1 MAKVKDIINAR
12 SYLDDGLPRKFTDVI
27 DTTRG
32 LTDELYT
39 NNVLKNLG
47 TVPAWITGEGIAI
60 ADEPKIPTLSEI
72 IKAAGIKDDA
82 KGSKGERSALDK
94 FLEDFTDPE
103 KREKMRSNIESDEKL
118 GELGWETAKDL
129 WKQATLDKMNSEISE
144 GYEKTL
150 KEGSSTARIPL
161 VGDVEMGD
169 LGKAL
174 SIAGTYAQ
182 KFFTPRR
189 YEAFARG
196 EDPTWKDNI
205 GDLAESGLMMVPAT
219 KYAKAFSKI
228 LGPARKILENKVASN
243 VVGNSLAPILSE
255 AMDDVMRDE
264 DDPNTERQD
273 FSIGDAAMGALTNLG
288 VNQGLAR
295 ILGASGRIGTGELTS
310 GSGGGMRRAAI
321 KMIENMGKSR
331 NERGL
336 GSALPEFVQNAMDKL
351 PNNRVSSI
359 IGGGLKGL
367 DKSLDILGMGAPT
380 LLVNRYGTDK
390 DAKIG
395 AALFNMVGASGIDP
409 VKAIEEIRD
418 DKRTDMRNRKAAKE
432 MEGILKAS
440 DVLGLDSRDIGYI
453 KAVQEDPS
461 ILTRGIAGKEGDDF
475 KIWLL
480 EKGHRLLRGTSA
492 HRPLWDVE

>member
-12 SYLDDGLPRKFTDVI
+12 SYKDDGLPRKFTDVI

-47 TVPAWITGEGIAI
+47 TVPAWITGDGIAI

-103 KREKMRSNIESDEKL
+103 KREKMRSNIVKNEAL
-118 GELGWETAKDL
+118 GELGWYTAKDL
-129 WKQATLDKMNSEISE
+129 WKQATLDRMNADIDKNRDDYLRGKGE
-144 GYEKTL
+144 GQ
-150 KEGSSTARIPL
+150 G
-161 VGDVEMGD
+161 VGDW
-169 LGKAL
+169 LGG
-174 SIAGTYAQ
+174 IAM

-196 EDPTWKDNI
+196 EDPTWKDNL
-205 GDLAESGLMMVPAT
+205 GDLAESGLMMVPGA
-219 KYAKAFSKI
+219 KYTGTVSKI
-228 LGPARKILENKVASN
+228 LGAVPKAGKYAQKALANN
-243 VVGNSLAPILSE
+243 VVSNLFGNTVAPVLSE
-255 AMDDVMRDE
+255 SMDAAMRGE

-273 FSIGDAAMGALTNLG
+273 FSLGDAIMGALTNIG
-288 VNQGLAR
+288 VNYGLAQR
-295 ILGASGRIGTGELTS
+295 FGRGGKMAAGELTNS
-310 GSGGGMRRAAI
+310 AGGGMTQAVRKAI
-321 KMIENMGKSR
+321 SDFGKSR
-331 NERGL
+331 AERGL
-336 GSALPEFVQNAMDKL
+336 TAPTTRMGK
-351 PNNRVSSI
+351 I
-359 IGGGLKGL
+359 L
-367 DKSLDILGMGAPT
+367 DVAEMASPT
-380 LLVNRYGTDK
+380 LLVNRWGNDK

-395 AALFNMVGASGIDP
+395 AAIFNGIGASGIDP
-409 VKAIEEIRD
+409 VKPIEEIRD
-418 DKRTDMRNRKAAKE
+418 EERADMRNRKTAKE

>member
-12 SYLDDGLPRKFTDVI
+12 SYMDDGLPRKFTDVI

-103 KREKMRSNIESDEKL
+103 KREKMRSNIVKNEAL
-118 GELGWETAKDL
+118 GELGWNTAKDL
-129 WKQATLDKMNSEISE
+129 WKQATLDRMNADIDKNRADYVSGKGE
-144 GYEKTL
+144 GQ
-150 KEGSSTARIPL
+150 G
-161 VGDVEMGD
+161 VGER
-169 LGKAL
+169 LGGLAM
-174 SIAGTYAQ
+174 

-196 EDPTWKDNI
+196 EDPTWKDNM
-205 GDLAESGLMMVPAT
+205 GDAIESGLMMVPASRYVGGISKVLGAIPKAG
-219 KYAKAFSKI
+219 KYAQKA
-228 LGPARKILENKVASN
+228 LANN
-243 VVGNSLAPILSE
+243 VVSNLFGNTVAPVLSE
-255 AMDDVMRDE
+255 AMDAAMRGE

-273 FSIGDAAMGALTNLG
+273 FSLGDAIMGALTNIG
-288 VNQGLAR
+288 VNYGLAQR
-295 ILGASGRIGTGELTS
+295 FGRGGKMAAGELTNS
-310 GSGGGMRRAAI
+310 AGGGMTQAVRKAI
-321 KMIENMGKSR
+321 SDFGKSR
-331 NERGL
+331 AEHGL
-336 GSALPEFVQNAMDKL
+336 PAPTTRMGK
-351 PNNRVSSI
+351 I
-359 IGGGLKGL
+359 L
-367 DKSLDILGMGAPT
+367 DVAEMAAPT
-380 LLVNRYGTDK
+380 LLVNRWGNDK

-395 AALFNMVGASGIDP
+395 AAIFNGIGAAGIDP
-409 VKAIEEIRD
+409 VKPIEEIRD
-418 DKRTDMRNRKAAKE
+418 DERTDMRNRKAAKE
-432 MEGILKAS
+432 LEGILKAS

>member
-12 SYLDDGLPRKFTDVI
+12 SFKDDGLPRKFTDVI

-47 TVPAWITGEGIAI
+47 TVPSWITGEEIAI
-60 ADEPKIPTLSEI
+60 SDEPKIPTLSEI

-94 FLEDFTDPE
+94 FLDDFTDPK
-103 KREKMRSNIESDEKL
+103 KREKMRSNIVKNEAL

-129 WKQATLDKMNSEISE
+129 WKQATLDRMNADI
-144 GYEKTL
+144 EKGRSDYIKGDG
-150 KEGSSTARIPL
+150 KEQGVAEK
-161 VGDVEMGD
+161 VGGVAM
-169 LGKAL
+169 
-174 SIAGTYAQ
+174 

-189 YEAFARG
+189 YEALARG
-196 EDPTWKDNI
+196 DDPTWKDNI
-205 GDLAESGLMMVPAT
+205 GDLAESALMMVPAA
-219 KYAKAFSKI
+219 KYTGTVSKI
-228 LGPARKILENKVASN
+228 LGAVPKAGKYAQKALANN
-243 VVGNSLAPILSE
+243 VVSNLFGNTVAPVLSE
-255 AMDDVMRDE
+255 SMDAAMRGE
-264 DDPNTERQD
+264 DDPNTERHD
-273 FSIGDAAMGALTNLG
+273 FSLGDVIMGSLINNG
-288 VNQGLAR
+288 VNYGLASKF
-295 ILGASGRIGTGELTS
+295 GKGGRVAAGELTNS
-310 GSGGGMRRAAI
+310 NGGGMMQNVRKAI
-321 KMIENMGKSR
+321 SDFGKSR
-331 NERGL
+331 AERGL
-336 GSALPEFVQNAMDKL
+336 PSPTTRMGK
-351 PNNRVSSI
+351 I
-359 IGGGLKGL
+359 L
-367 DKSLDILGMGAPT
+367 DVAEMAAPT
-380 LLVNRYGTDK
+380 LLVNRYGSDK

-395 AALFNMVGASGIDP
+395 AAILPSIGIQSNIDP
-409 VKAIEEIRD
+409 LKVVEEIRD
-418 DKRTDMRNRKAAKE
+418 DERTDMRNRKTASE
-432 MEGILKAS
+432 MDSILKAT

>member
-1 MAKVKDIINAR
+1 MAKIEDIINAR
-12 SYLDDGLPRKFTDVI
+12 SFKDDRLPQKFRDVR

-47 TVPAWITGEGIAI
+47 TVPAWITGEGIDI

-103 KREKMRSNIESDEKL
+103 KREKMRSNIVKNEAL
-118 GELGWETAKDL
+118 GELGWDTAKDL
-129 WKQATLDKMNSEISE
+129 WKQATLDRMNANIDKSRADYLRGKGE
-144 GYEKTL
+144 GQ
-150 KEGSSTARIPL
+150 G
-161 VGDVEMGD
+161 VGDW
-169 LGKAL
+169 LGGLAM
-174 SIAGTYAQ
+174 

-196 EDPTWKDNI
+196 EDPTWKDDM
-205 GDLAESGLMMVPAT
+205 GDAIESGLMMVPAT
-219 KYAKAFSKI
+219 KYAKVFSKI

-255 AMDDVMRDE
+255 AMDDVMRAE

-273 FSIGDAAMGALTNLG
+273 FSLGDAAMGALTNLG

-321 KMIENMGKSR
+321 KMLENMGKSR

-351 PNNRVSSI
+351 PNNRVSRI

-418 DKRTDMRNRKAAKE
+418 DERTDMRNRKTAKE
-432 MEGILKAS
+432 LEGILKAS

-480 EKGHRLLRGTSA
+480 EKGHRLLSGTSA

>member
-12 SYLDDGLPRKFTDVI
+12 SFKDDGLPRKFTDVI

-47 TVPAWITGEGIAI
+47 TVPSWITGEEIAI
-60 ADEPKIPTLSEI
+60 SDEPKIPTLSEI

-94 FLEDFTDPE
+94 FLDDFTDPK
-103 KREKMRSNIESDEKL
+103 KREKMRSNIVKNEAL

-129 WKQATLDKMNSEISE
+129 WKQATLDRMNADI
-144 GYEKTL
+144 EKGRSDYIKGDG
-150 KEGSSTARIPL
+150 KEQGVAEN
-161 VGDVEMGD
+161 VGGVAM
-169 LGKAL
+169 
-174 SIAGTYAQ
+174 

-189 YEAFARG
+189 YEALARG
-196 EDPTWKDNI
+196 DDPTWKDNI
-205 GDLAESGLMMVPAT
+205 GDLAESALMMVPAA
-219 KYAKAFSKI
+219 KYTGTVSKI
-228 LGPARKILENKVASN
+228 LGAVPKAGKYAQKALANN
-243 VVGNSLAPILSE
+243 VVSNLFGNTVAPVLSE
-255 AMDDVMRDE
+255 SMDAAMRGE
-264 DDPNTERQD
+264 DDPNTERHD
-273 FSIGDAAMGALTNLG
+273 FSLGDVIMGSLINNG
-288 VNQGLAR
+288 VNYGLASKF
-295 ILGASGRIGTGELTS
+295 GKGGRVAAGELTNS
-310 GSGGGMRRAAI
+310 NGGGMMQNVRKAI
-321 KMIENMGKSR
+321 SDFGKSR
-331 NERGL
+331 AERGL
-336 GSALPEFVQNAMDKL
+336 PSPTTRMGK
-351 PNNRVSSI
+351 I
-359 IGGGLKGL
+359 L
-367 DKSLDILGMGAPT
+367 DVAEMAAPT
-380 LLVNRYGTDK
+380 LLVNRYGSDK

-395 AALFNMVGASGIDP
+395 AAILPSIGIQSNIDP
-409 VKAIEEIRD
+409 LKVVEEIRD
-418 DKRTDMRNRKAAKE
+418 DERTDMRNRKTASE
-432 MEGILKAS
+432 MDSILKAT

>member
-12 SYLDDGLPRKFTDVI
+12 SYKDDGLPRKFTDVI

-82 KGSKGERSALDK
+82 NGSKGERSALDK
-94 FLEDFTDPE
+94 FLDDFTDPE
-103 KREKMRSNIESDEKL
+103 KREKMRSNIVKNEAL

-129 WKQATLDKMNSEISE
+129 WKQATLDRMNADIAKGRSDYIK
-144 GYEKTL
+144 GDGNGQGVAEK
-150 KEGSSTARIPL
+150 
-161 VGDVEMGD
+161 VGGLAM
-169 LGKAL
+169 
-174 SIAGTYAQ
+174 

-205 GDLAESGLMMVPAT
+205 GDAIESGLMMVPGA
-219 KYAKAFSKI
+219 KYTGTVSKI
-228 LGPARKILENKVASN
+228 LGAVPKAGKYAQKALANN
-243 VVGNSLAPILSE
+243 VVSNLFGNTVAPVLSE
-255 AMDDVMRDE
+255 AMDAAMRGE

-273 FSIGDAAMGALTNLG
+273 FSLGDALMGALTNIG
-288 VNQGLAR
+288 VNYGLAQR
-295 ILGASGRIGTGELTS
+295 FGRGGKMAAGELTNS
-310 GSGGGMRRAAI
+310 AGGGMTQAVRKAI
-321 KMIENMGKSR
+321 SDFGKSR
-331 NERGL
+331 AERGL
-336 GSALPEFVQNAMDKL
+336 TAPTTRMGK
-351 PNNRVSSI
+351 I
-359 IGGGLKGL
+359 L
-367 DKSLDILGMGAPT
+367 DVAEMASPT
-380 LLVNRYGTDK
+380 LLVNRWGNDK

-395 AALFNMVGASGIDP
+395 AAIFNGIGATGIDP
-409 VKAIEEIRD
+409 VKPIEEIRD
-418 DKRTDMRNRKAAKE
+418 DERTDMRNRKTAKE
-432 MEGILKAS
+432 LEGILKAS

-480 EKGHRLLRGTSA
+480 EKGHRLLSGTSA
-492 HRPLWDVE
+492 HRPLWSVE

>member
-12 SYLDDGLPRKFTDVI
+12 SYKDDGLPRKFTDVI

-32 LTDELYT
+32 LTDEIYT

-103 KREKMRSNIESDEKL
+103 KREKMRSNIVKNEAL
-118 GELGWETAKDL
+118 GELGWYTAKDL
-129 WKQATLDKMNSEISE
+129 WKQATLDRMNADIDKNRDDYLRGKGE
-144 GYEKTL
+144 GQ
-150 KEGSSTARIPL
+150 G
-161 VGDVEMGD
+161 VGDW
-169 LGKAL
+169 LGG
-174 SIAGTYAQ
+174 IAM

-205 GDLAESGLMMVPAT
+205 GDAIESGLMMVPSSRYAGGISKVLGAIPKAG
-219 KYAKAFSKI
+219 KYAQKAVN
-228 LGPARKILENKVASN
+228 NKVVSN
-243 VVGNSLAPILSE
+243 IVGNTMAPILSE
-255 AMDDVMRDE
+255 SMDAAMRGE
-264 DDPNTERQD
+264 DDQNTERQD
-273 FSIGDAAMGALTNLG
+273 FSLGDAIMGALTNIG
-288 VNQGLAR
+288 VNYGLAQR
-295 ILGASGRIGTGELTS
+295 FGRGGKMAAGELTNS
-310 GSGGGMRRAAI
+310 AGGGMTQAVRKAI
-321 KMIENMGKSR
+321 SDFGKSR
-331 NERGL
+331 AERGL
-336 GSALPEFVQNAMDKL
+336 KAPTTRMGK
-351 PNNRVSSI
+351 I
-359 IGGGLKGL
+359 L
-367 DKSLDILGMGAPT
+367 DVAEMASPT
-380 LLVNRYGTDK
+380 LLVNRWGNDK

-395 AALFNMVGASGIDP
+395 AAIFNGIGATGIDP
-409 VKAIEEIRD
+409 VKPIEEIRD
-418 DKRTDMRNRKAAKE
+418 DERTDMRNRKAAKE

>member
-12 SYLDDGLPRKFTDVI
+12 SYKDDGLPRKFTDVI

-47 TVPAWITGEGIAI
+47 TVPAWISGEGIAI

-94 FLEDFTDPE
+94 FLDDFTDPE
-103 KREKMRSNIESDEKL
+103 KREKMRSNIVKNEAL

-129 WKQATLDKMNSEISE
+129 WKQATLDRMNADISE
-144 GYEKTL
+144 GYEKAL

-161 VGDVEMGD
+161 FGDVEMGD

-189 YEAFARG
+189 YEALARG

-205 GDLAESGLMMVPAT
+205 GDSIESGLMMVPGA
-219 KYAKAFSKI
+219 KYTGTVSKI
-228 LGPARKILENKVASN
+228 LGAVPKAGKYAQKALANN
-243 VVGNSLAPILSE
+243 VVSNLFGNTVAPVLSE
-255 AMDDVMRDE
+255 AMDAAMRGE

-273 FSIGDAAMGALTNLG
+273 FSLGDAIMGALTNIG
-288 VNQGLAR
+288 VNYGLAQR
-295 ILGASGRIGTGELTS
+295 FGRGGKMAAGELTNS
-310 GSGGGMRRAAI
+310 AGGGMTQAVRKAI
-321 KMIENMGKSR
+321 SDFGKSR
-331 NERGL
+331 AERGL
-336 GSALPEFVQNAMDKL
+336 TAPTTRMGK
-351 PNNRVSSI
+351 I
-359 IGGGLKGL
+359 L
-367 DKSLDILGMGAPT
+367 DVAEMASPT
-380 LLVNRYGTDK
+380 LLVNRWGNDK

-395 AALFNMVGASGIDP
+395 AAIFNGIGATGIDP
-409 VKAIEEIRD
+409 VKPIEEIRD
-418 DKRTDMRNRKAAKE
+418 DERTDMRNRKTAKE

>member
-12 SYLDDGLPRKFTDVI
+12 SYKDDGLPRKFTDVI

-103 KREKMRSNIESDEKL
+103 KREKMRSNIVKNETL

-129 WKQATLDKMNSEISE
+129 WKQATLDRMKADIDKNRADYVRGKGE
-144 GYEKTL
+144 GQGAGEW
-150 KEGSSTARIPL
+150 
-161 VGDVEMGD
+161 
-169 LGKAL
+169 LGGLAM
-174 SIAGTYAQ
+174 

-205 GDLAESGLMMVPAT
+205 GDAIESGLMMVPASRYAGGISKVLGAIPKAG
-219 KYAKAFSKI
+219 KYAQKAVN
-228 LGPARKILENKVASN
+228 NKVVSN
-243 VVGNSLAPILSE
+243 LVGNSVAPILSE
-255 AMDDVMRDE
+255 SMDAAMRGE

-273 FSIGDAAMGALTNLG
+273 FSLGDALMGALTNIG
-288 VNQGLAR
+288 VNYGLAQR
-295 ILGASGRIGTGELTS
+295 FGRGGKMAAGELTNS
-310 GSGGGMRRAAI
+310 AGGGMTQAVRKAI
-321 KMIENMGKSR
+321 SDFGKSR
-331 NERGL
+331 AERGL
-336 GSALPEFVQNAMDKL
+336 TAPTTRMGK
-351 PNNRVSSI
+351 I
-359 IGGGLKGL
+359 L
-367 DKSLDILGMGAPT
+367 DVAEMASPT
-380 LLVNRYGTDK
+380 LLVNRWGNDK

-395 AALFNMVGASGIDP
+395 AAIFNGIGATGIDP
-409 VKAIEEIRD
+409 VKPIEEIRD
-418 DKRTDMRNRKAAKE
+418 DERTDMINRKTAKE
-432 MEGILKAS
+432 LEGILKAS

-480 EKGHRLLRGTSA
+480 EKGHRLLSGTSA
-492 HRPLWDVE
+492 HRPLWSVE

>member
-12 SYLDDGLPRKFTDVI
+12 SFKDYGLPRKFTDVI

-47 TVPAWITGEGIAI
+47 TVPAWITGEEIAI
-60 ADEPKIPTLSEI
+60 SDDPKIPTLSEI
-72 IKAAGIKDDA
+72 IKAAGLKDDA

-94 FLEDFTDPE
+94 FLEDFTDPK
-103 KREKMRSNIESDEKL
+103 KRDKMRANIVKNEAI

-129 WKQATLDKMNSEISE
+129 WKQATLDRMNADISE
-144 GYEKTL
+144 GYEKAL

-161 VGDVEMGD
+161 VGDVNMGE

-196 EDPTWKDNI
+196 EDPTWKDNM
-205 GDLAESGLMMVPAT
+205 GDAIESGLMMVPASRYAGGISKVFGYVPKAG
-219 KYAKAFSKI
+219 KYAQKAVN
-228 LGPARKILENKVASN
+228 NKVVSN
-243 VVGNSLAPILSE
+243 LVGNTMAPILAESMDA
-255 AMDDVMRDE
+255 AMRGE

-273 FSIGDAAMGALTNLG
+273 FSLGDVIMGSLINNG
-288 VNQGLAR
+288 VNYGLASKF
-295 ILGASGRIGTGELTS
+295 GKGGRVAAGELTNS
-310 GSGGGMRRAAI
+310 NGGGMMQNVRKAI
-321 KMIENMGKSR
+321 SEFGKSR
-331 NERGL
+331 EERGL
-336 GSALPEFVQNAMDKL
+336 PAPTT
-351 PNNRVSSI
+351 R
-359 IGGGLKGL
+359 IGKIL
-367 DKSLDILGMGAPT
+367 DVAEMAAPT
-380 LLVNRYGTDK
+380 LLVNRYGSDK

-395 AALFNMVGASGIDP
+395 AAILPSIGIQSNIDP
-409 VKAIEEIRD
+409 LKVVEEIRD
-418 DKRTDMRNRKAAKE
+418 DERTDMRNRKTAKE
-432 MEGILKAS
+432 LEGILKAS
-440 DVLGLDSRDIGYI
+440 DVLGLDSRDVGYI
-453 KAVQEDPS
+453 KAVQDDPS

-492 HRPLWDVE
+492 HRPLWDVD

>member
-12 SYLDDGLPRKFTDVI
+12 SYNDDGLPRKFTDVI

-103 KREKMRSNIESDEKL
+103 KREKMRSNIVKNEAL

-129 WKQATLDKMNSEISE
+129 WKQATLDRMNADIDKNRDDYLRGKGE
-144 GYEKTL
+144 GQ
-150 KEGSSTARIPL
+150 G
-161 VGDVEMGD
+161 VGDW
-169 LGKAL
+169 LGGLAM
-174 SIAGTYAQ
+174 

-205 GDLAESGLMMVPAT
+205 GDAIESGLMMVPASRYAGGISKVLGAIPKAG
-219 KYAKAFSKI
+219 KYAQKAI
-228 LGPARKILENKVASN
+228 ANKVVSN
-243 VVGNSLAPILSE
+243 LFGNTVAPVLSE
-255 AMDDVMRDE
+255 AMDAAMRGE

-273 FSIGDAAMGALTNLG
+273 FSLGDAIMGALTNIG
-288 VNQGLAR
+288 VNYGLAQR
-295 ILGASGRIGTGELTS
+295 FGRGGKMAAGELTNS
-310 GSGGGMRRAAI
+310 AGGGMTQAVRKAI
-321 KMIENMGKSR
+321 SDFGKSR
-331 NERGL
+331 AERGL
-336 GSALPEFVQNAMDKL
+336 TAPTTRMGK
-351 PNNRVSSI
+351 I
-359 IGGGLKGL
+359 L
-367 DKSLDILGMGAPT
+367 DVAEMASPT
-380 LLVNRYGTDK
+380 LLVNRWGNDK
-390 DAKIG
+390 DAKMGAAIFNGIG
-395 AALFNMVGASGIDP
+395 ATGIDP
-409 VKAIEEIRD
+409 VKPIEEIRD
-418 DKRTDMRNRKAAKE
+418 DERTEMRNRKTAKE

-440 DVLGLDSRDIGYI
+440 NVLGLDSRDIGYI

>member
-12 SYLDDGLPRKFTDVI
+12 SYKDDGLPRKFTDVI

-47 TVPAWITGEGIAI
+47 TVPAWISGEGIEI
-60 ADEPKIPTLSEI
+60 SDEPKIPTLSEI

-94 FLEDFTDPE
+94 FLDDFTDPE
-103 KREKMRSNIESDEKL
+103 KREKMRSNIVKNEAL

-129 WKQATLDKMNSEISE
+129 WKQATLDRMNADIDKNRADYVRGKGE
-144 GYEKTL
+144 GQGAGEW
-150 KEGSSTARIPL
+150 
-161 VGDVEMGD
+161 
-169 LGKAL
+169 LGGLAM
-174 SIAGTYAQ
+174 

-196 EDPTWKDNI
+196 EDPTWKDNM
-205 GDLAESGLMMVPAT
+205 GDAIESGLMMVPAT
-219 KYAKAFSKI
+219 KYAKGFSKI
-228 LGPARKILENKVASN
+228 LGAVPKAGKYAQKALANN
-243 VVGNSLAPILSE
+243 VVSNLFGNTVAPVLSE
-255 AMDDVMRDE
+255 AMDAAMRGE
-264 DDPNTERQD
+264 DDQNTERQD
-273 FSIGDAAMGALTNLG
+273 FSLGDAIMGALTNIG
-288 VNQGLAR
+288 VNYGLAQR
-295 ILGASGRIGTGELTS
+295 FGRGGKMAAGELTNS
-310 GSGGGMRRAAI
+310 AGGGMTQAVRKAI
-321 KMIENMGKSR
+321 SDFGKSR
-331 NERGL
+331 AERGL
-336 GSALPEFVQNAMDKL
+336 TAPTTRMGK
-351 PNNRVSSI
+351 I
-359 IGGGLKGL
+359 L
-367 DKSLDILGMGAPT
+367 DVAEMASPT
-380 LLVNRYGTDK
+380 LLVNRWGNDK

-395 AALFNMVGASGIDP
+395 AAIFNGIGATGIDP
-409 VKAIEEIRD
+409 VKPIEEIRD
-418 DKRTDMRNRKAAKE
+418 DERTDMRNRKTAKE

-492 HRPLWDVE
+492 HRPLWSVE

>member
-12 SYLDDGLPRKFTDVI
+12 SYKDDGLPRKFTDVI

-47 TVPAWITGEGIAI
+47 TVPAWISGEGIEI
-60 ADEPKIPTLSEI
+60 SDEPKIPTLSEI

-94 FLEDFTDPE
+94 FLDDFTDPE
-103 KREKMRSNIESDEKL
+103 KREKMRSNIVKNEAL

-129 WKQATLDKMNSEISE
+129 WKQATLDRMNADIDKNRADYVRGKGE
-144 GYEKTL
+144 GQGAGEW
-150 KEGSSTARIPL
+150 
-161 VGDVEMGD
+161 
-169 LGKAL
+169 LGGLAM
-174 SIAGTYAQ
+174 

-196 EDPTWKDNI
+196 EDPTWKDNM
-205 GDLAESGLMMVPAT
+205 GDAIESGLMMVPAT
-219 KYAKAFSKI
+219 KYAKGFSKI
-228 LGPARKILENKVASN
+228 LGAVPKAGKYAQKALANN
-243 VVGNSLAPILSE
+243 VVSNLFGNTVAPVLSE
-255 AMDDVMRDE
+255 AMDAAMRGE

-273 FSIGDAAMGALTNLG
+273 FSLGDAIMGALTNIG
-288 VNQGLAR
+288 VNYGLAQR
-295 ILGASGRIGTGELTS
+295 FGRGGKMAAGELTNS
-310 GSGGGMRRAAI
+310 AGSGMTQAVRKAI
-321 KMIENMGKSR
+321 SDFGKSR
-331 NERGL
+331 AERGL
-336 GSALPEFVQNAMDKL
+336 TAPTTRMGK
-351 PNNRVSSI
+351 I
-359 IGGGLKGL
+359 L
-367 DKSLDILGMGAPT
+367 DVAEMASPT
-380 LLVNRYGTDK
+380 LLVNRWGNDK

-395 AALFNMVGASGIDP
+395 AAIFNGIGATGIDP
-409 VKAIEEIRD
+409 VKPIEEIRD
-418 DKRTDMRNRKAAKE
+418 DERTDMRNRKTAKE

-492 HRPLWDVE
+492 HRPLWSVE

>member
-12 SYLDDGLPRKFTDVI
+12 SYKDDGLPRKFTDVI

-103 KREKMRSNIESDEKL
+103 KREKMRSNIVKNEAL

-129 WKQATLDKMNSEISE
+129 WKQATLDRMNADIDKNRADYVRGKGE
-144 GYEKTL
+144 GQGAGEW
-150 KEGSSTARIPL
+150 
-161 VGDVEMGD
+161 
-169 LGKAL
+169 LGGLAM
-174 SIAGTYAQ
+174 

-196 EDPTWKDNI
+196 EDPTWKDNM
-205 GDLAESGLMMVPAT
+205 GDAIESGLMMVPAT
-219 KYAKAFSKI
+219 KYAKGFSKI
-228 LGPARKILENKVASN
+228 LGAVPKAGKYAQKALANN
-243 VVGNSLAPILSE
+243 VVSNLFGNTVAPVLSE
-255 AMDDVMRDE
+255 AMDAAMRGE

-273 FSIGDAAMGALTNLG
+273 FSLGDAIMGALTNIG
-288 VNQGLAR
+288 VNYGLAQR
-295 ILGASGRIGTGELTS
+295 FGRGGKMAAGELTNS
-310 GSGGGMRRAAI
+310 AGSGMTQAVRKAI
-321 KMIENMGKSR
+321 SDFGKSR
-331 NERGL
+331 AERGL
-336 GSALPEFVQNAMDKL
+336 TAPTTRMGK
-351 PNNRVSSI
+351 I
-359 IGGGLKGL
+359 L
-367 DKSLDILGMGAPT
+367 DVAEMASPT
-380 LLVNRYGTDK
+380 LLVNRWGNDK

-395 AALFNMVGASGIDP
+395 AAIFNGIGATGIDP
-409 VKAIEEIRD
+409 VKPIEEIRD
-418 DKRTDMRNRKAAKE
+418 DERTDMRNRKTAKE
-432 MEGILKAS
+432 LEGILKAS

>member
-12 SYLDDGLPRKFTDVI
+12 SYKDDGLPRKFTDVI
-27 DTTRG
+27 DTTSG

-47 TVPAWITGEGIAI
+47 TVPAWITGEEIAI

-103 KREKMRSNIESDEKL
+103 KREKMQSNIVKNEAL

-129 WKQATLDKMNSEISE
+129 WKQATLDRMNADI
-144 GYEKTL
+144 EKGRSDYI
-150 KEGSSTARIPL
+150 KGDGKDQGVAEK
-161 VGDVEMGD
+161 VGGLAM
-169 LGKAL
+169 
-174 SIAGTYAQ
+174 

-196 EDPTWKDNI
+196 EDPTWKDNM
-205 GDLAESGLMMVPAT
+205 GDAIESGLMMVPASRYAGGISKVLGYVPKAG
-219 KYAKAFSKI
+219 KYAQKAVN
-228 LGPARKILENKVASN
+228 NKVVSN
-243 VVGNSLAPILSE
+243 LVGNTMAPILSE
-255 AMDDVMRDE
+255 SMDAAMRGE
-264 DDPNTERQD
+264 DDQNTERQD
-273 FSIGDAAMGALTNLG
+273 FSLGDAIMGALTNIG
-288 VNQGLAR
+288 VNYGLAQR
-295 ILGASGRIGTGELTS
+295 FGRGGKMAAGELTNS
-310 GSGGGMRRAAI
+310 AGGGMTQAVRKAI
-321 KMIENMGKSR
+321 SDFGKSR
-331 NERGL
+331 AERGL
-336 GSALPEFVQNAMDKL
+336 PSPTTRFGK
-351 PNNRVSSI
+351 I
-359 IGGGLKGL
+359 L
-367 DKSLDILGMGAPT
+367 DVAEMASPT
-380 LLVNRYGTDK
+380 LLVNRWGNDK

-395 AALFNMVGASGIDP
+395 AAIFNGIGATGIDP
-409 VKAIEEIRD
+409 VKPIEEIRD
-418 DKRTDMRNRKAAKE
+418 DERTDMRNRKTAKE
-432 MEGILKAS
+432 LEGILKAS

-453 KAVQEDPS
+453 KAVQDDPS

-492 HRPLWDVE
+492 HRPLWDVD